1 MYSKD
6 NTFKQIYNSILEF
19 TNQLEEHVIT
29 TQQLNPDE
37 NLYRIY
43 GNYEIELKNI
53 FKNLENCKPEG
64 KQCITN
70 LKENFEKL
78 RSDTAKIIEKYKT

>member
-6 NTFKQIYNSILEF
+6 SSFKQIYNSILEF
-19 TNQLEEHVIT
+19 TNQLEDHVIS

-53 FKNLENCKPEG
+53 FQNFENCKPEG
-64 KQCITN
+64 KQCIN
-70 LKENFEKL
+70 SLKENFEKL
-78 RSDTAKIIEKYKT
+78 RSDTAKNIEKNKN